1 MGRENA
7 SLEKTRFWQMSDNYH
22 GVIASDGPLRF
33 AVSPNGKRY
42 VLQSSLFDKECG
54 VTVWAVMAW
63 RKSLSMLLP
72 DVPARLAAKL
82 PADLPDD
89 PAQFVRPW
97 AHEIEAMR
105 RRLREAIPTRDEFMG
120 VIAKGDVARLVWLPP
135 VAERA
140 SPLRKARPAR
150 YAFQAFKRG
159 AWRNVTTAL
168 KAPLLRAV
176 VAGSVEPSDPG
187 AVAAGDPILSAA
199 VEELPDE
206 AAEYRGRVVETLAA
220 LRAEIEAPR
229 PVAPPFLNAPQR
241 RETGLAGSDPRQT
254 YESASSARKSASASM
269 PGAKRKA

>member
-1 MGRENA
+1 MEGETA
-7 SLEKTRFWQMSDNYH
+7 SIGETRFWQMSDNYH
-22 GVIASDGPLRF
+22 GVIASDDPFRV

-42 VLQSSLFDKECG
+42 VLQVPWFDKELG
-54 VTVWAVMAW
+54 VTFWAVVTW
-63 RKSLSMLLP
+63 RKSLSKLLR

-82 PADLPDD
+82 PDDLPDD
-89 PAQFVRPW
+89 VAHFVRPW
-97 AHEIEAMR
+97 AHEMEATR
-105 RRLREAIPTRDEFMG
+105 RRFRQAIPTRDEFMG
-120 VIAKGDVARLVWLPP
+120 VIAKGDVARLVWLAP

-159 AWRNVTTAL
+159 KWRNLTTAR
-168 KAPLLRAV
+168 KAQLLRAV
-176 VAGSVEPSDPG
+176 VAGSLDPSNPG

-206 AAEYRGRVVETLAA
+206 AADYRGRVVETLAA

-229 PVAPPFLNAPQR
+229 PVAPPFLNARQR
-241 RETGLAGSDPRQT
+241 REACCAGVISPAEPQ
-254 YESASSARKSASASM
+254 SASSARKSAPASM